1 MKDLESKIKEA
12 VEQSLPK
19 QVGDVLQERLK
30 RLEYLEDFTKKQVEI
45 IDAKTESIVNLH
57 KNLDKFKVLEKRIET
72 LDSEEERLKLMVRD
86 QRILELEYKLESEIQ
101 NKEFTKGIISSLVRN
116 TEFRSTMFGSENRQD
131 QNGYTSGYPT
141 SETVTKSAE

>member
-57 KNLDKFKVLEKRIET
+57 KNLD
-72 LDSEEERLKLMVRD
+72 
-86 QRILELEYKLESEIQ
+86 
-101 NKEFTKGIISSLVRN
+101 N
-116 TEFRSTMFGSENRQD
+116 
-131 QNGYTSGYPT
+131 
-141 SETVTKSAE
+141 